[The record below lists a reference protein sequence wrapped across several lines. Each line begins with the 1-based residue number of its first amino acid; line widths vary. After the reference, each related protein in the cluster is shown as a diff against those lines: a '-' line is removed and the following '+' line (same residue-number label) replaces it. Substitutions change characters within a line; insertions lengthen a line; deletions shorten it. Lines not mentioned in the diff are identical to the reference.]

1 MSDDFFTHVILLQD
15 DKGNEDKGNEER
27 PEELQ
32 LSSENVETAEV
43 WTVYMRWAS
52 FTKIESL

>member
-43 WTVYMRWAS
+43 
-52 FTKIESL
+52 